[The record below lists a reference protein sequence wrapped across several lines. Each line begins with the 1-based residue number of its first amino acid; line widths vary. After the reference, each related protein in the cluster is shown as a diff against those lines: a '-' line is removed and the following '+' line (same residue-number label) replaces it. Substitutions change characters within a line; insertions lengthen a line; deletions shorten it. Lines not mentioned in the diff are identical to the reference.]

1 MTILKDENYGYRY
14 KSNRVERTYDNLMNK
29 AVRRKLILLEIDNIN
44 AKIEEVDFKFSMFDS
59 VYSKADEC
67 NFTKDSLSKEL
78 DCYRK
83 RILEL
88 NQELKEVEKL

>member
-1 MTILKDENYGYRY
+1 MIPKGENYGFRH
-14 KSNRVERTYDNLMNK
+14 KSNRVERTYNNLMSK
-29 AVRRKLILLEIDNIN
+29 AARRKQILLEIANIN
-44 AKIEEVDFKFSMFDS
+44 AKIEEVDYKYSIYDS
-59 VYSKADEC
+59 VYSLADEC
-67 NFTKDSLSKEL
+67 NFTKDSLNKEL

>member
-1 MTILKDENYGYRY
+1 
-14 KSNRVERTYDNLMNK
+14 MNK
-29 AVRRKLILLEIDNIN
+29 AARRKLILLEIDNIN
-44 AKIEEVDFKFSMFDS
+44 AKIEEVDYKFSIYDS
-59 VYSKADEC
+59 VYSQADEC